1 MPLRTNLKS
10 PLSSNEASQLP
21 VPDADALAH
30 SHACA
35 AHIRAEIER
44 RNGWISFAQF
54 MDLALYAPGLGY
66 YAAGARKFG
75 AAGDFVTAPEIS
87 SLFGE
92 CIASAIA
99 PTIAATNGDVLEL
112 GPGSG
117 KLACDV
123 LLALEKLN
131 QLPNRYLLLEVS
143 ADLRQRQTQA
153 LAGLPS
159 HLSQRAVWLDA
170 LPKNFAGAIIANE
183 VLDVLP
189 VHLIYF
195 SDDQIYERGVA
206 LVDEGGFVWR
216 DNLVMSA
223 ELKTAASRIQAC
235 FANDVAPNNYLTEIA
250 PAVSGLIKSLAESL
264 QCGTILLVDYGFRQ
278 AEFYLESRSTGTLM
292 CHYRHYAHTDPFLY
306 PGLQDITA
314 HVDFSDVADAGF
326 AAGLELINYTSQAQF
341 LLAAGITELL
351 AQHDPNDAA
360 TFLPLT
366 NQVQRL
372 MSPAEMGEFFKVI
385 GFAKGGCEMPVLAN
399 ARPMP
404 L

>member
-1 MPLRTNLKS
+1 LKTPLHANDL
-10 PLSSNEASQLP
+10 SQLP
-21 VPDADALAH
+21 MPDADALAH

-35 AHIRAEIER
+35 ANIRAEIER
-44 RNGWISFAQF
+44 NNGWISFAQF

-92 CIASAIA
+92 CVARAIA
-99 PTIAATNGDVLEL
+99 PTIAETNGDV
-112 GPGSG
+112 
-117 KLACDV
+117 
-123 LLALEKLN
+123 
-131 QLPNRYLLLEVS
+131 LEVS
-143 ADLRQRQTQA
+143 ADLRQRQTRA
-153 LAGLPS
+153 LARLPE
-159 HLSQRAVWLDA
+159 HLLRRAVWLDA
-170 LPKNFAGAIIANE
+170 LPKNVEGAIIANE

-189 VHLIYF
+189 VHLVYF
-195 SDDQIYERGVA
+195 SDGQVHERGVA
-206 LVDEGGFVWR
+206 LDDEGNFVWR
-216 DNLVMSA
+216 DNLVVSA
-223 ELKTAASRIQAC
+223 ELKSAANRIQAG
-235 FANDVAPNNYLTEIA
+235 FPDGVLPNNYLTEVA
-250 PAVSGLIKSLAESL
+250 PAVSGLVKSLAESL
-264 QCGTILLVDYGFRQ
+264 QRGTILLIDYGFRQ
-278 AEFYLESRSTGTLM
+278 GEFYHESRSTGTLM

-306 PGLQDITA
+306 SGLQDITA

-351 AQHDPNDAA
+351 AQHDPNNAA

-385 GFAKGGCEMPVLAN
+385 GFAKGGCEMPVLAT

>member
-1 MPLRTNLKS
+1 LKS
-10 PLSSNEASQLP
+10 PLSGNEASQLP
-21 VPDADALAH
+21 IPDDDALAH
-30 SHACA
+30 SQACA
-35 AHIRAEIER
+35 AYIHAEIKR
-44 RNGWISFAQF
+44 NNGWISFAQF

-87 SLFGE
+87 SLFGD
-92 CIASAIA
+92 CIARAIA
-99 PTIAATNGDVLEL
+99 PTIAETNGDVLEL

-153 LAGLPS
+153 LARLPE
-159 HLSQRAVWLDA
+159 HLSRRAVWLDA
-170 LPKNFAGAIIANE
+170 LPKNFEGAIIANE

-189 VHLIYF
+189 VNLVYF
-195 SDDQIYERGVA
+195 SDNQIHERGVA
-206 LVDEGGFVWR
+206 LDDDSNFVWR
-216 DNLVMSA
+216 DNLVLSP
-223 ELKTAASRIQAC
+223 ELKACASRIQAG
-235 FANDVAPNNYLTEIA
+235 FPDGVVPNNYLTEVA
-250 PAVSGLIKSLAESL
+250 PAVGGLVKSLAESL
-264 QCGTILLVDYGFRQ
+264 QRGTILLIDYGFRQ
-278 AEFYLESRSTGTLM
+278 AEFYHPSRSTGTLM

-341 LLAAGITELL
+341 LLATGITELL
-351 AQHDPNDAA
+351 AQHDPNKAA

-385 GFAKGGCEMPVLAN
+385 GFAKGGCEMPGLAD

>member
-1 MPLRTNLKS
+1 MKS
-10 PLSSNEASQLP
+10 PLSGNEASQLP
-21 VPDADALAH
+21 IPDDDARAH

-35 AHIRAEIER
+35 AHIHAEIKR
-44 RNGWISFAQF
+44 NNGWVSFAQF

-87 SLFGE
+87 SLFGD
-92 CIASAIA
+92 CIARAIA
-99 PTIAATNGDVLEL
+99 PTIAETNGDVLEL

-131 QLPNRYLLLEVS
+131 QLPKRYLLLEVS

-153 LAGLPS
+153 LARLPE
-159 HLSQRAVWLDA
+159 HLSRRAVWLDA
-170 LPKNFAGAIIANE
+170 LPRNFAGAIIANE

-189 VHLIYF
+189 VHLLYF
-195 SDDQIYERGVA
+195 SDNQIHERGVA
-206 LVDEGGFVWR
+206 LDDDGNFVWR
-216 DNLVMSA
+216 DNLVLSP
-223 ELKTAASRIQAC
+223 ELKSAASRIQAG
-235 FANDVAPNNYLTEIA
+235 FPDGAMPNNYLTEVA
-250 PAVSGLIKSLAESL
+250 PAVSGLVKSLAESL
-264 QCGTILLVDYGFRQ
+264 QRGTILLIDYGFRQ
-278 AEFYLESRSTGTLM
+278 AEFYHPSRSTGTLM

-341 LLAAGITELL
+341 LLSAGITELL

-385 GFAKGGCEMPVLAN
+385 GFAKGECEMPALVN

>member
-1 MPLRTNLKS
+1 MKPIILKT
-10 PLSSNEASQLP
+10 PLSSAQIPQLP
-21 VPDADALAH
+21 IPDADALAH

-35 AHIRAEIER
+35 THIHAEIER
-44 RNGWISFAQF
+44 HNGWISFAQF

-92 CIASAIA
+92 CIARSIA

-123 LLALEKLN
+123 LQALDKLN
-131 QLPNRYLLLEVS
+131 QLPKNYFLLEVS
-143 ADLRQRQTQA
+143 ADLRQRQTQV
-153 LAGLPS
+153 LARLPS
-159 HLSQRAVWLDA
+159 HLSARAVWLDA
-170 LPKNFAGAIIANE
+170 LPKKFEGAIIANE

-189 VHLIYF
+189 VHLLHF
-195 SDDQIYERGVA
+195 FNDQIYERGVA
-206 LVDEGGFVWR
+206 SYAQNSFVWR
-216 DNLVMSA
+216 DNLVVSA

-235 FANDVAPNNYLTEIA
+235 FPEGMMPNNYLTEAA
-250 PAVSGLIKSLAESL
+250 PAVAGLVKSLAESL
-264 QCGTILLVDYGFRQ
+264 QRGTILLVDYGFRQ
-278 AEFYLESRSTGTLM
+278 AEFYHPSRSTGTLM
-292 CHYRHYAHTDPFLY
+292 CHYRHYAHTYPFLY

-314 HVDFSDVADAGF
+314 HVDFSDVADAGID
-326 AAGLELINYTSQAQF
+326 AGLELINYTSQAQF

-351 AQHDPNDAA
+351 AQHDPDDAA
-360 TFLPLT
+360 SFLPLT
-366 NQVQRL
+366 NQAQRL
-372 MSPAEMGEFFKVI
+372 LSPAEMGEFFKVV
-385 GFAKGGCEMPVLAN
+385 GFSKGGCEMPALAQ

>member
-1 MPLRTNLKS
+1 MKTPLPATQT
-10 PLSSNEASQLP
+10 SQLP
-21 VPDADALAH
+21 IPDAEALAH

-35 AHIRAEIER
+35 AHIHAEIER
-44 RNGWISFAQF
+44 HHGWISFAQF

-75 AAGDFVTAPEIS
+75 VAGDFVTAPEIS

-92 CIASAIA
+92 CIARSIA
-99 PTIAATNGDVLEL
+99 DTIRVTDGDVLEL

-123 LLALEKLN
+123 LLALDKLN
-131 QLPNRYLLLEVS
+131 QLPKNYFLLEVS

-153 LAGLPS
+153 LARLPR
-159 HLSQRAVWLDA
+159 HLAERAIWLET
-170 LPKNFAGAIIANE
+170 LPKSFEGAIIANE

-189 VHLIYF
+189 VHLLHF
-195 SDDQIYERGVA
+195 LGGQIYERGVA
-206 LVDEGGFVWR
+206 SDAEQNFVWR
-216 DNLVMSA
+216 DNLLLAPSI
-223 ELKTAASRIQAC
+223 KPAAKCIQAG
-235 FANDVAPNNYLTEIA
+235 FTDGIVSDDYLTEVA
-250 PAVSGLIKSLAESL
+250 PAVGGLVKSLAESL
-264 QCGTILLVDYGFRQ
+264 ARGTILLIDYGFRQ
-278 AEFYLESRSTGTLM
+278 AEFYHPGRSTGTLM

-314 HVDFSDVADAGF
+314 HVDFSDVAEAGID
-326 AAGLELINYTSQAQF
+326 AGLELINYTSQAQF

-351 AQHDPNDAA
+351 AQHDPADAA

-366 NQVQRL
+366 NQAQRL
-372 MSPAEMGEFFKVI
+372 LSPAEMGEFFKVI
-385 GFAKGGCEMPVLAN
+385 GFSKGGCEIPVLLN